1 MQIYEADQ
9 YIWCDTGNR
18 LMVSEPECSDRTI
31 EEFDMELGEVGS
43 IRFRHLATI
52 RGRRIYQA
60 VSLNPRPCPMRT
72 QSSGTITALNPP
84 PAESE

>member
-1 MQIYEADQ
+1 MPIYETDQ

-18 LMVSEPECSDRTI
+18 LMISEPEVSDRTV
-31 EEFDMELGEVGS
+31 EEFDIELGEVGS

-60 VSLNPRPCPMRT
+60 VSLNPRPCPTQT

>member
-1 MQIYEADQ
+1 MVVHVTEQ
-9 YIWCDTGNR
+9 YIWFDTGNR
-18 LMVSEPECSDRTI
+18 LMVSEPECSDRTV

-60 VSLNPRPCPMRT
+60 VSLNPLPCPKRT
-72 QSSGTITALNPP
+72 QSIGTITALTPP

>member
-1 MQIYEADQ
+1 MPIYETDQ

-60 VSLNPRPCPMRT
+60 VSLNPRPCPART
-72 QSSGTITALNPP
+72 QSIGTITALNPP

>member
-1 MQIYEADQ
+1 MPIYETDQ

-18 LMVSEPECSDRTI
+18 LMVSEPECSDRMI

-60 VSLNPRPCPMRT
+60 VSLNPLPCPTRT
-72 QSSGTITALNPP
+72 QSSGTITALTPP

>member
-60 VSLNPRPCPMRT
+60 VSLNPLPCPKRT
-72 QSSGTITALNPP
+72 QSSGTITALTPP

>member
-1 MQIYEADQ
+1 MQIYETDQ

-18 LMVSEPECSDRTI
+18 LMVSEPECSGRTV
-31 EEFDMELGEVGS
+31 EEFDIELGEVGS

-60 VSLNPRPCPMRT
+60 VSLNPRPCPMQT
-72 QSSGTITALNPP
+72 QSSGMITALNPS
-84 PAESE
+84 PAGSE

>member
-18 LMVSEPECSDRTI
+18 LMVSEPEVSDRMI
-31 EEFDMELGEVGS
+31 EEFDIELGEVGS

-60 VSLNPRPCPMRT
+60 VSLNPPPCPKRT
-72 QSSGTITALNPP
+72 QSIGTITALTPP
-84 PAESE
+84 PAKSE

>member
-31 EEFDMELGEVGS
+31 EEFDIELGEVGS

-72 QSSGTITALNPP
+72 QSSGMITALNPP

>member
-18 LMVSEPECSDRTI
+18 LMVSEPEVSDRMI
-31 EEFDMELGEVGS
+31 EEFDIELGEVGS

-60 VSLNPRPCPMRT
+60 VSLNPLPCPKRT
-72 QSSGTITALNPP
+72 QSSGTITALTPP

>member
-1 MQIYEADQ
+1 MPIYETDQ
-9 YIWCDTGNR
+9 YIWCDTDNR
-18 LMVSEPECSDRTI
+18 LMLSEPEVSDRMI
-31 EEFDMELGEVGS
+31 EEFDIELGKVGS

-60 VSLNPRPCPMRT
+60 VSLNPHPCPKRT
-72 QSSGTITALNPP
+72 QSIGTITALTPP

>member
-1 MQIYEADQ
+1 MQIYETDQ

-31 EEFDMELGEVGS
+31 EEFDIELGEVGS

-72 QSSGTITALNPP
+72 QSSGMITALNPP